1 MIYLSV
7 MVTHPNGLPGVGGI
21 GLVFKNAAEARR
33 KLQDLA
39 GRRLRVDS
47 NGPNEGSLVRRDG
60 TEVVA
65 VYTIRELVSQ

>member
-1 MIYLSV
+1 MIRLSV
-7 MVTHPNGLPGVGGI
+7 MVTHPNGLPGVGSVS
-21 GLVFKNAAEARR
+21 LVFPNAVEARR

-39 GRRLRVDS
+39 GRRLKIDS
-47 NGPNEGSLVRRDG
+47 HSPTEGSLVRRDS